1 MDYVVKNDSNTNII
15 FINLQDIEYKD
26 KEMYALKSFL
36 DGYMAVVAQ
45 ALLLKLNINHN

>member
-1 MDYVVKNDSNTNII
+1 MKNDSNTNII

-36 DGYMAVVAQ
+36 DDCMAVATQ
-45 ALLLKLNINHN
+45 ALLLKLNINHD